1 MEIFPA
7 IDLKEGRCV
16 RLYQGEFSK
25 ETVMNEDP
33 VAQAIIFEKSGAK
46 TLHIVDLD
54 GAIAGESLNLPII
67 EKICKAVRIPV
78 QVGGGIRSLIVVEKL
93 FSVGVDKVIL
103 GTAAL
108 YDKEFL
114 EEAVRLYKEKIIVG
128 IDAKNGFVATRG
140 WLDISEISYIDLAKG
155 MENVG
160 VQTIVFTDISKDG
173 TLAGP
178 NVEQLELLQKSVG
191 IRLIASGGVASIQ
204 DVKKL
209 NDMNIYG
216 VIIGKALY
224 EKTID
229 LEEVLQV
236 TKLC

>member
-33 VAQAIIFEKSGAK
+33 VAQAIIFEKLGAK

-54 GAIAGESLNLPII
+54 GAIAGESVNLLVI
-67 EKICKAVRIPV
+67 ERICKAVRIPV
-78 QVGGGIRSLIVVEKL
+78 QVGGGIRSLVAVEKL
-93 FSVGVDKVIL
+93 LSVGVDKVIL

-108 YDKEFL
+108 YDKAFL
-114 EEAVRLYKEKIIVG
+114 EEAVFLYKEKIIVG

-140 WLDISEISYIDLAKG
+140 WLDVSEISYIDLAKQ

-178 NVEQLELLQKSVG
+178 NIEQLGLLQKSVA

-229 LEEVLQV
+229 LEEVLEV

>member
-33 VAQAIIFEKSGAK
+33 VAQAIIFEKLGAK
-46 TLHIVDLD
+46 MLHIVDLD
-54 GAIAGESLNLPII
+54 GAIAGESLNLSVI
-67 EKICKAVRIPV
+67 ERICRAIRIPV
-78 QVGGGIRSLIVVEKL
+78 QVGGGVRSLAAVEKL
-93 FSVGVDKVIL
+93 LVVGVDKVIL

-108 YDKEFL
+108 YDKSFV
-114 EEAVRLYKEKIIVG
+114 EEAIRLYEEKIIVG

-140 WLDISEISYIDLAKG
+140 WLDVSEISYIDLAKQ
-155 MENVG
+155 MKNLG
-160 VQTIVFTDISKDG
+160 VQTLVFTDISKDG

-178 NVEQLELLQKSVG
+178 NFEQLESLQNSVD

>member
-7 IDLKEGRCV
+7 IDLKKGRCV

-33 VAQAIIFEKSGAK
+33 VAQAIIFEKLGAK
-46 TLHIVDLD
+46 RLHIVDLD
-54 GAIAGESLNLPII
+54 GAVAGESLNLSVI
-67 EKICKAVRIPV
+67 ERICKAVRIPV
-78 QVGGGIRSLIVVEKL
+78 QVGGGIRSLVAVEKL

-103 GTAAL
+103 GTVAL
-108 YDKEFL
+108 YDKTFL
-114 EEAVRLYKEKIIVG
+114 EEAVFLYKEKIIVG

-140 WLDISEISYIDLAKG
+140 WLDVSEISYIDLAKQ

-173 TLAGP
+173 TLTGP
-178 NVEQLELLQKSVG
+178 NIEQLELLQKSVST
-191 IRLIASGGVASIQ
+191 RLIASGGVASIQ

-229 LEEVLQV
+229 LEEVLEV

>member
-33 VAQAIIFEKSGAK
+33 VAQAIIFEKLGARR
-46 TLHIVDLD
+46 LHIVDLD
-54 GAIAGESLNLPII
+54 GAIAGESLNLSVI
-67 EKICKAVRIPV
+67 ERICRAIRIPV
-78 QVGGGIRSLIVVEKL
+78 QVGGGVRSLAAVEKL
-93 FSVGVDKVIL
+93 LLVGVDKVIL

-108 YDKEFL
+108 YDKSFL
-114 EEAVRLYKEKIIVG
+114 EEAIRLYKEKIIVG

-140 WLDISEISYIDLAKG
+140 WLDVSEISYIDLAKQ
-155 MENVG
+155 MEKLG
-160 VQTIVFTDISKDG
+160 VQTLVFTDISKDG

-178 NVEQLELLQKSVG
+178 NFEQLTSLQNSVD
-191 IRLIASGGVASIQ
+191 IRLIASGGVATIR
-204 DVKKL
+204 DIKKL
-209 NDMNIYG
+209 KAMNIYG
-216 VIIGKALY
+216 VIIGKAFY

>member
-33 VAQAIIFEKSGAK
+33 VAQALIFEKFGAK
-46 TLHIVDLD
+46 ILHIVDLD
-54 GAIAGESLNLPII
+54 GAIAGESVNLSVI
-67 EKICKAVRIPV
+67 ERICRTVRIPV
-78 QVGGGIRSLIVVEKL
+78 QVGGGVRSLAAVEKL
-93 FSVGVDKVIL
+93 LLVGVEKVIL

-108 YDKEFL
+108 YDKAFL

-140 WLDISEISYIDLAKG
+140 WLDMSEISYIDLAKQ
-155 MENVG
+155 MENLG

-178 NVEQLELLQKSVG
+178 NFEQLELLQKSVG
-191 IRLIASGGVASIQ
+191 VRLIASGGVASIQ

>member
-7 IDLKEGRCV
+7 IDVKEGRCV

-33 VAQAIIFEKSGAK
+33 VAQAIIFEKFGAK
-46 TLHIVDLD
+46 ILHIVDLD
-54 GAIAGESLNLPII
+54 GAIAGESVNLPVI
-67 EKICKAVRIPV
+67 ERICRAVRIPV
-78 QVGGGIRSLIVVEKL
+78 QVGGGVRSLAAVEKL
-93 FSVGVDKVIL
+93 LLVGVEKVIL

-108 YDKEFL
+108 YDKVFL

-140 WLDISEISYIDLAKG
+140 WLDMSEISYIDLAKQ

-178 NVEQLELLQKSVG
+178 NFEQLELLQKSVG

-229 LEEVLQV
+229 LEEVLEV

>member
-33 VAQAIIFEKSGAK
+33 VAQAIIFEKLGARR
-46 TLHIVDLD
+46 LHIVDLD
-54 GAIAGESLNLPII
+54 GAIAGESLNFSVI
-67 EKICKAVRIPV
+67 EKICRAIRIPV
-78 QVGGGIRSLIVVEKL
+78 QVGGGVRSLAAVEKL
-93 FSVGVDKVIL
+93 LLVGVDKVIL

-108 YDKEFL
+108 YDKSFL

-140 WLDISEISYIDLAKG
+140 WLDMSEISYIDLAKQ
-155 MENVG
+155 MEKLG
-160 VQTIVFTDISKDG
+160 VQTLVFTDISKDG

-178 NVEQLELLQKSVG
+178 NFEQLKSLQNSVD
-191 IRLIASGGVASIQ
+191 IRLIASGGVATIQ

-209 NDMNIYG
+209 NAMNIYG
-216 VIIGKALY
+216 VIIGKAFY

>member
-33 VAQAIIFEKSGAK
+33 VAQAIIFEKFGAK
-46 TLHIVDLD
+46 ILHIVDLD
-54 GAIAGESLNLPII
+54 GAIAGKSVNLPVI
-67 EKICKAVRIPV
+67 ERICRAVRIPV
-78 QVGGGIRSLIVVEKL
+78 QVGGGVRSLAAVEKL
-93 FSVGVDKVIL
+93 LLVGVEKVIL

-108 YDKEFL
+108 YDKAFL

-140 WLDISEISYIDLAKG
+140 WLDMSEISYIDLAKQ

-178 NVEQLELLQKSVG
+178 NLEQLELLQKSVG

-229 LEEVLQV
+229 LEEVLEV

>member
-33 VAQAIIFEKSGAK
+33 VAQAIIFEKFGAK
-46 TLHIVDLD
+46 ILHIVDLD
-54 GAIAGESLNLPII
+54 GAIAGESVNLPVI
-67 EKICKAVRIPV
+67 ERICRAVRIPV
-78 QVGGGIRSLIVVEKL
+78 QVGGGVRSLAAVEKL
-93 FSVGVDKVIL
+93 LLVGVEKVIL

-108 YDKEFL
+108 YDKVFL

-140 WLDISEISYIDLAKG
+140 WLDMSEISYIDLAKQ

-178 NVEQLELLQKSVG
+178 NFEQLELLQKSVG

-204 DVKKL
+204 DVEKL

-229 LEEVLQV
+229 LEEVLEV

>member
-7 IDLKEGRCV
+7 IDVKEGRCV

-33 VAQAIIFEKSGAK
+33 VAQTIIFEKLGAK
-46 TLHIVDLD
+46 ILHVVDLD
-54 GAIAGESLNLPII
+54 GAIVGESVNLPVI

-78 QVGGGIRSLIVVEKL
+78 QIGGGVRSLAAVEKL
-93 FSVGVDKVIL
+93 LSVGVEKVIL

-108 YDKEFL
+108 YDKLFL
-114 EEAVRLYKEKIIVG
+114 EEAVRLYKEQIIVG

-140 WLDISEISYIDLAKG
+140 WLDVSEISYIDLAKQ
-155 MENVG
+155 MESVG

-178 NVEQLELLQKSVG
+178 NFEQLELLQKSVG
-191 IRLIASGGVASIQ
+191 IRVIASGGVASIQ
-204 DVKKL
+204 DVKRL

-229 LEEVLQV
+229 LEKVLQV

>member
-33 VAQAIIFEKSGAK
+33 VAQAIIFEKLGAK

-54 GAIAGESLNLPII
+54 GAIAGESVNLLVI
-67 EKICKAVRIPV
+67 ERICKAVRIPV
-78 QVGGGIRSLIVVEKL
+78 QVGGGIRSLVAVEKL
-93 FSVGVDKVIL
+93 LSVGVDKVIL

-108 YDKEFL
+108 YDEAFL
-114 EEAVRLYKEKIIVG
+114 EEAVLLYKEKIIVG

-140 WLDISEISYIDLAKG
+140 WLDVSEISYIDLAKQ

-178 NVEQLELLQKSVG
+178 NIEQLGLLQKSVA

-229 LEEVLQV
+229 LEEVLEV

>member
-33 VAQAIIFEKSGAK
+33 VAQAIIFEKLGAEI
-46 TLHIVDLD
+46 LHIVDLD
-54 GAIAGESLNLPII
+54 GAIAGESLNLPVI

-78 QVGGGIRSLIVVEKL
+78 QVGGGIRSLVTVEKL
-93 FSVGVDKVIL
+93 LSAGVEKVIL

-108 YDKEFL
+108 YNKPFL

-140 WLDISEISYIDLAKG
+140 WLDLSEISYVSLAKQ
-155 MENVG
+155 MESLG

-178 NVEQLELLQKSVG
+178 NFEQLAILQKSVG

>member
-33 VAQAIIFEKSGAK
+33 VAQAIIFEKLGARR
-46 TLHIVDLD
+46 LHIVDLD
-54 GAIAGESLNLPII
+54 GAIAGESLNFSVI
-67 EKICKAVRIPV
+67 EKICRAIRIPV
-78 QVGGGIRSLIVVEKL
+78 QVGGGVRSLAAVKKL
-93 FSVGVDKVIL
+93 LLVGVDKVIL

-108 YDKEFL
+108 YDKSFL
-114 EEAVRLYKEKIIVG
+114 EEAVRLYEEKIIVG

-140 WLDISEISYIDLAKG
+140 WLDVSEISYIDLAKQ
-155 MENVG
+155 MEKLG
-160 VQTIVFTDISKDG
+160 VKTIVFTDISKDG

-178 NVEQLELLQKSVG
+178 NFEQLRSLQNSVD
-191 IRLIASGGVASIQ
+191 IRLIASGGVATIQ

-209 NDMNIYG
+209 NAMNIYG
-216 VIIGKALY
+216 VIIGKAFY